1 MKQFSTLEIAIIR
14 QRSQRWPEWI
24 DTLISDNATVL
35 NHPLKVP
42 TSGIATWNHYYYCPE
57 HGVRLNWDY
66 RYEHHHNCPVDNK
79 TFSGEPYDGAW
90 WRWMNGLNAKACYEV
105 GLLWQV
111 TENESYFQ
119 RVRDLLLTYASYYP
133 DYQEHGGIPYNA
145 NGKMNA
151 QALCEANCLLD
162 FARGYDLIC
171 DHLSTDEQN
180 FIQRQLLQPGA
191 EFLMQQR
198 HDQIHNHEV
207 KINSAIAVIG
217 LVLEKEPYLN
227 FALNTRY
234 GLRYQLEHS
243 LINGSLWFE
252 GSLHYHLYALQGFF
266 AFEKI
271 AKGTKYSLLDLPYYP
286 RMLRVPL
293 SLLMPNGCFP
303 RLNDCVFGQE
313 KLIHSD
319 IYEFAYSYYAD
330 PGYLQALDII
340 YSRKN
345 RINTDFILYGNE
357 HAPLG
362 NSLPLQTFNNDSQ
375 LGLTLFQQPE
385 TQSAVLI
392 KHLPYGGEH
401 DHSDSLGIIIFHQG
415 KELVKDLGTTGY
427 GTDLHRDYYKKTASH
442 STLAI
447 NLANQPPVSPVVNA
461 YLKTNKYHY
470 IDVIADW
477 TSKAETPDSFYIT
490 NWDEKAYR
498 QVSFR
503 RRVMLIGNI
512 IIDISTI
519 QNPHRQCADLNWI
532 INGSLTTPEQYDDAQ
547 NETMLCHVKPSW
559 VKSGCDMQKT
569 VAKTTASAVTI
580 YTQIMPKLMAEQNSA
595 RNLLIAS
602 NAPDNPN
609 TQNICQLTLRSHESE
624 MTYLTLF
631 DLDNGLTGAEFS
643 LCDNKHTG
651 KFRLCMHTAQYTTE
665 ILFNDEGFYTPPL
678 LISDNIINH

>member
-1 MKQFSTLEIAIIR
+1 MKQFNPREIAIIR
-14 QRSQRWPEWI
+14 QRAQRWPEWI
-24 DTLISDNATVL
+24 DTLIADNATVL

-42 TSGIATWNHYYYCPE
+42 TSGIATWNHYYYCPD

-66 RYEHHHNCPVDNK
+66 HHEHQHRCPVDNK
-79 TFSGEPYDGAW
+79 IFSGEPYDGAW

-111 TENESYFQ
+111 TANKEYFQ
-119 RVRDLLLTYASYYP
+119 RVRDLLLTYAAYYP

-145 NGKMNA
+145 NGKINA

-171 DHLSTDEQN
+171 DNLSTDEKNVIRQ
-180 FIQRQLLQPGA
+180 QLLQPGA

-217 LVLEKEPYLN
+217 LILEKEPYLN

-243 LINGSLWFE
+243 LINGQLWFE

-266 AFEKI
+266 AFEKV

-319 IYEFAYSYYAD
+319 LYELAYSYYAD
-330 PGYLQALDII
+330 PCYLEALDII
-340 YSRKN
+340 YSRKSD
-345 RINTDFILYGNE
+345 INTDFILYGNDRT
-357 HAPLG
+357 PRKK
-362 NSLPLQTFNNDSQ
+362 NLPSQ
-375 LGLTLFQQPE
+375 STPNEIPPGLTLFQRPE
-385 TQSAVLI
+385 TQSTILI

-401 DHSDSLGIIIFHQG
+401 DHGDSLGIIIFHQG

-427 GTDLHRDYYKKTASH
+427 STSLHRDYYKKTASH
-442 STLAI
+442 STLTI
-447 NLANQPPVSPVVNA
+447 NLANQPPVSPVVNSC
-461 YLKTNKYHY
+461 LKTNMYHY
-470 IDVIADW
+470 IDVMADW
-477 TSKAETPDSFYIT
+477 AKKADKPDSFYII
-490 NWDEKAYR
+490 NWDEKAYQ

-503 RRVMLIGNI
+503 RRVMLIDNLV
-512 IIDISTI
+512 IDISTI
-519 QNPHRQCADLNWI
+519 KNPRRQCADLNWM
-532 INGSLTTPEQYDDAQ
+532 INGSLPAPEQHDDVQ
-547 NETMLCHVKPSW
+547 NEKMLCHINPIWIKP
-559 VKSGCDMQKT
+559 GTGMQKT
-569 VAKTTASAVTI
+569 LARTTSSTVAI
-580 YTQIMPKLMAEQNSA
+580 YTQIMPQLTTEQPSE

-602 NAPDNPN
+602 SAPDNPN
-609 TQNICQLTLRSHESE
+609 TQHISQLTLRSHESE
-624 MTYLTLF
+624 ITYLTLF
-631 DLDNGLTGAEFS
+631 DLANCLTGAEFS
-643 LCDNKHTG
+643 LCDNTPTG
-651 KFRLCMHTAQYTTE
+651 KLRLSMHAAQCTTE
-665 ILFNDEGFYTPPL
+665 ILFDDEGTSIQP
-678 LISDNIINH
+678 IIKRYLHH